1 MITFELIR
9 WKNLL
14 STGNAWTEIELNA
27 NKTNLIV
34 GANGHGKSTILD
46 ALTFVLF
53 GKPFRKINKPMLVNS
68 VNGKDC
74 CVEITFKA
82 YGKDYKII
90 RGIKPNIF
98 EIWVDGTLLNQDS
111 ASRDYQ
117 EYLEKFILKMN
128 MKSFCQIVILGSA
141 SFTPFMQLTPADR
154 RTIIEDLLDIQI
166 FSVMNLLV
174 KQRAQENKEKLE
186 NTRVVMR
193 STTEK
198 KDYIEKTLVSLRQT
212 NDDRLAELE
221 KQYQDLAQQKKDIIS
236 DVEKIVAEK
245 KQLQDEVN
253 DLSEIKKQFHDTV
266 KLYTQF
272 DTEAKRLDAEKE
284 MLKTTDN
291 CPTCKQTIEKSF
303 KSQRV
308 LDLGNTISGLV
319 VQATVTE
326 GQSNILL
333 AEISNKEN
341 QVKRI
346 QAISAD
352 ISAKKQT
359 MMHLVSTMNDIE
371 DSIDKIKNA
380 DKLVQNSE
388 EDLLKTVGEIERIEG
403 VIKFQMTERVMID
416 TASALLKDGGIKT
429 KIIKQYIPI
438 INKLVNKYL
447 DRMGFFVNFNIDEN
461 FNEVIKSRYRDE
473 FAYANFSEG
482 EKTRIDLAL
491 MFTWRSIAKMKNS
504 VNTNLLILDE
514 ILDGSL
520 DANGTDEFLKII
532 KTLTDDTNTYIISHK
547 TDTIADKFDKTYR
560 FEKIRNFSRLMT

>member
-1 MITFELIR
+1 MITFEVIR

-53 GKPFRKINKPMLVNS
+53 GKPFRKINKPSLVNS

-74 CVEITFKA
+74 RVEITFKA

-98 EIWVDGTLLNQDS
+98 EIYVDGYLLNQDS

-154 RTIIEDLLDIQI
+154 RTIIEDLLDIQV

-174 KQRAQENKEKLE
+174 KQRWQENKERLE
-186 NTRVVMR
+186 QLRIMLKSAEDKKVYVERTLSNLKQNSEDRLIELERQHNDLTQQKKHLLDKVKNLAEEKEDLVNEIVDI
-193 STTEK
+193 TE
-198 KDYIEKTLVSLRQT
+198 LRQT
-212 NDDRLAELE
+212 YERAI
-221 KQYQDLAQQKKDIIS
+221 KQIASWD
-236 DVEKIVAEK
+236 
-245 KQLQDEVN
+245 
-253 DLSEIKKQFHDTV
+253 SE
-266 KLYTQF
+266 TQ
-272 DTEAKRLDAEKE
+272 RLDREKSF
-284 MLKTTDN
+284 LKESSD
-291 CPTCKQTIEKSF
+291 CPTCKQQIDKLFREKRVIELGDEIVKIGMNANDMEISMNVILSQINDREK
-303 KSQRV
+303 KSQ
-308 LDLGNTISGLV
+308 
-319 VQATVTE
+319 
-326 GQSNILL
+326 
-333 AEISNKEN
+333 
-341 QVKRI
+341 RI
-346 QAISAD
+346 QAINAEIKAD
-352 ISAKKQT
+352 KQT
-359 MMHLVSTMNDIE
+359 MMHFVSTMNDIE
-371 DSIDKIKNA
+371 DQIEKIKNA
-380 DKLVQNSE
+380 DKMVMDSEDELKSAITDITTLTNGVQHRLN
-388 EDLLKTVGEIERIEG
+388 
-403 VIKFQMTERVMID
+403 ERVLID
-416 TASALLKDGGIKT
+416 TAMSLLKDGGIKT
-429 KIIKQYIPI
+429 KIIKQYVPI

-447 DRMGFFVNFNIDEN
+447 DKMGFFVNFNIDEN

-473 FAYANFSEG
+473 FSYANFSEG

-532 KTLTDDTNTYIISHK
+532 QTLTDDTNTFIISHK

-560 FEKIRNFSRLMT
+560 FIKVRNFSQLQ

>member
-1 MITFELIR
+1 MINFELIR

-14 STGNAWTEIELNA
+14 STGNAWTEIELNT

-68 VNGKDC
+68 VNSKDC
-74 CVEITFKA
+74 RVEITFKA

-90 RGIKPNIF
+90 RGIKPAIF
-98 EIWVDGTLLNQDS
+98 EIWVDGSLLNQDS
-111 ASRDYQ
+111 ASKDYQ

-166 FSVMNLLV
+166 FSIMSLLV
-174 KQRAQENKEKLE
+174 KQRWQENKES
-186 NTRVVMR
+186 V
-193 STTEK
+193 EK
-198 KDYIEKTLVSLRQT
+198 NRMLVKSAQDKKEYIEKTLGNLRQN
-212 NDDRLAELE
+212 NDDRLTEYE
-221 KQYQDLAQQKKDIIS
+221 KQLADFALQKKDLLCKVQS
-236 DVEKIVAEK
+236 LADEKERLV
-245 KQLQDEVN
+245 DEVSN
-253 DLSEIKKQFHDTV
+253 LSDLR
-266 KLYTQF
+266 KLYEEHIKLIATH
-272 DTEAKRLDAEKE
+272 DSNMNRLNREKDF
-284 MLKTTDN
+284 LKKSDN
-291 CPTCKQTIEKSF
+291 CPTCKQHIDETF
-303 KSQRV
+303 KS
-308 LDLGNTISGLV
+308 
-319 VQATVTE
+319 
-326 GQSNILL
+326 
-333 AEISNKEN
+333 
-341 QVKRI
+341 KRI
-346 QAISAD
+346 LSLGDEILSIGKEVANVESYSQELIDVINRKDEQSKRVQD
-352 ISAKKQT
+352 INLEIKSSKQT
-359 MMHLVSTMNDIE
+359 MMHIVSMMNDIE
-371 DSIDKIKNA
+371 DNMDKIKNA
-380 DKLVQNSE
+380 DKLVMDSE
-388 EDLLKTVGEIERIEG
+388 HDLKSAIEEIYRLEGSLQFRLNER
-403 VIKFQMTERVMID
+403 TMID
-416 TASALLKDGGIKT
+416 TAASLLKDGGIKT
-429 KIIKQYIPI
+429 KIIKQYVPI

-461 FNEVIKSRYRDE
+461 FNEVIKSRHRDE
-473 FAYANFSEG
+473 FSYANFSEG

-532 KTLTDDTNTYIISHK
+532 QTLTDDTNTFIISHK

-560 FEKIRNFSRLMT
+560 FEKVRNFSRLTT